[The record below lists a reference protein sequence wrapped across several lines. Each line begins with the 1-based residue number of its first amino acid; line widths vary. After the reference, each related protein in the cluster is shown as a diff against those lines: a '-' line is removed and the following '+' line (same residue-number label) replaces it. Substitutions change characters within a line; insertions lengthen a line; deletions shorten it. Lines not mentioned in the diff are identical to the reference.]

1 MLTLPVSLAIVSLCW
16 LLISKL
22 SRNDKRN
29 TTHASTLVGPHY
41 HRNVYR
47 GQVAAQTRSIEN
59 PLRKVG

>member
-1 MLTLPVSLAIVSLCW
+1 MLTLPVSLLLYSIIM

-29 TTHASTLVGPHY
+29 TTHPTSMVGPHY

-47 GQVAAQTRSIEN
+47 GQVAAQTRTIEN
-59 PLRKVG
+59 PLRKAG

>member
-1 MLTLPVSLAIVSLCW
+1 MTLLISLALLSAIW

-29 TTHASTLVGPHY
+29 TTHPAVMVGPHY